1 MTEPSDFT
9 EDEIFEALSWNNDQD
24 AREAALI
31 LSGAMDKQL
40 GAQEDDVTVASFS
53 EDFLVM
59 LSLVSE
65 PARVKAE
72 KYLRDMRR
80 GNLSENDLTA
90 WNRKRTNFRDALVRQ
105 GRIKEQ

>member
-9 EDEIFEALSWNNDQD
+9 EDEIFEALSWNNDQN

-40 GAQEDDVTVASFS
+40 GAQEDDVTIANFS
-53 EDFLVM
+53 EDFVM

>member
-9 EDEIFEALSWNNDQD
+9 EDEIFEALSWNNDQN

-40 GAQEDDVTVASFS
+40 GAQEDDVTIANFS

-65 PARVKAE
+65 LARVKAE

>member
-9 EDEIFEALSWNNDQD
+9 EDEIFEALSWNNDQN

-31 LSGAMDKQL
+31 LSGAMDKQ
-40 GAQEDDVTVASFS
+40 
-53 EDFLVM
+53 
-59 LSLVSE
+59 LVSE